1 MQENQAAILLIHC
14 PDQKGIVST
23 VTEFLHKNKGNI
35 ISLDQHVDTDEGV
48 FFMRVKWDLADF
60 VIPKDKI
67 GEYFQTLIADSY
79 KMNWQLSFSTDRL
92 KMGIFV
98 SKMSHCLYD
107 LLSRYDGK
115 ELHVEIPVMI
125 SNHQDLEHIAQKF
138 NIPLS
143 TFR

>member
-1 MQENQAAILLIHC
+1 M
-14 PDQKGIVST
+14 
-23 VTEFLHKNKGNI
+23 
-35 ISLDQHVDTDEGV
+35 
-48 FFMRVKWDLADF
+48 ADF

-92 KMGIFV
+92 KMAIFV

-107 LLSRYDGK
+107 LLSRYDGG
-115 ELHVEIPVMI
+115 ELHVDIPVMI

-138 NIPLS
+138 NIPFEYVPITAENKAEQELKELGKDK
-143 TFR
+143 RYKYLV